1 MPFRASIAAAAV
13 LLAACGPSVP
23 PQLKYRVV
31 LSDADAYVGAPVQR
45 DGAAA
50 GVVTPAG
57 YVEITTP
64 SSVRAPAL
72 HLSVAVPSQCGP
84 RSVPIVI
91 TAGPADDKS
100 VAQAMATSGFVLVD
114 GMVDILGL
122 SVATVLVD
130 RSPGDTRPVRIG
142 GSTLP
147 PTATRARLVVG
158 DCNTSAPV
166 RVGDE
171 AVGTWH
177 AWSVVSL
184 VSTDAAACHQLTT
197 IAYGRGVA
205 GMPVVFEQRVRA
217 LQHMPD
223 FFLRPA
229 PEQLPARG
237 DESYAYELVRT
248 ECPAD
253 RSFIQQGN
261 ALAADH
267 NCMMAMPSLR
277 RAVGFDEDD
286 VTSATNFVRCVS
298 TEDEALETARRTAA
312 LHPEARAALVAVLAE
327 RGFTLGF

>member
-147 PTATRARLVVG
+147 
-158 DCNTSAPV
+158 
-166 RVGDE
+166 
-171 AVGTWH
+171 
-177 AWSVVSL
+177 
-184 VSTDAAACHQLTT
+184 
-197 IAYGRGVA
+197 RGVA